1 MLIATWYQFII
12 LLYKFAE
19 KYSIDVIYILFSA
32 KISIVKIHY
41 HIAANLK
48 TVAHFVLPL
57 RDVGKQYC
65 LSQIMLFFCV
75 RQNPPSK
82 YCCTSVHL
90 HVTTI
95 VLQWDR
101 KRKKRLIN
109 IQNLGHF
116 GKLSQNICVCLLQ
129 TRANFSY
136 WIKYTKFHA

>member
-1 MLIATWYQFII
+1 MDFEIN
-12 LLYKFAE
+12 LLYHEINFQKD
-19 KYSIDVIYILFSA
+19 IRLMDILFSA
-32 KISIVKIHY
+32 KISIIKIHY
-41 HIAANLK
+41 HTAANLK

-57 RDVGKQYC
+57 RNVGKQYC

-82 YCCTSVHL
+82 YCFTSVHL

-101 KRKKRLIN
+101 KRKKQIIN

-136 WIKYTKFHA
+136 WIEYTKFHA